1 MDFIDLKAQQARI
14 KDKID
19 AGIQRVLAHG
29 NYILGPEVAE
39 LEEKLAAYTGA
50 KYCITCANGT
60 DALQIAQM
68 ALGIGMGDEVI
79 TPGFTYIATAETVAL
94 LGAKPVYVDIDPR
107 TYNLDPAKL
116 EAAITPRTKA
126 IIPVSLYGQC
136 ADMDAINAIAAKH
149 GIPVIEDAAQSFGA
163 IYKGRKS
170 GNLSTISCTSFF
182 PSKPLGCYG
191 DGGAIFT
198 SDDEL
203 AKVIRQI
210 ARHGQDRRYHHIRVG
225 VNSRLDTLQA
235 AILLPKLE
243 IFDDELAARQQ
254 VAEHYAAAF
263 NTVGA
268 SSLANNDLA
277 SSNKSPS
284 ASLRGAAGDVAIQ
297 APYIEPHNTSAWAQY
312 TIQVPNRT
320 ELQAKLKEQGI
331 PTAVHYPIPLNR
343 QPAVA
348 DDTAQLPVG
357 DAVAERVMSLPMHP
371 YLIAQSIE
379 GIVGF
384 ITNSFDDPA

>member
-1 MDFIDLKAQQARI
+1 MIEFIDLKTQQARI

-29 NYILGPEVAE
+29 QYILGPEVAE
-39 LEEKLAAYTGA
+39 LEEKLAAFVGA

-68 ALGIGMGDEVI
+68 ALGIGPGDEVI

-107 TYNLDPAKL
+107 TYNLDPQLL

-136 ADMDAINAIAAKH
+136 ADFDAINAIAKKY

-163 IYKGRKS
+163 TYKGKRS
-170 GNLSTISCTSFF
+170 CNLTTIACTSFF

-198 SDDEL
+198 NDEEL
-203 AKVIRQI
+203 AKVIRQV
-210 ARHGQDRRYHHIRVG
+210 ARHGQDRRYHHVRVG

-243 IFDDELAARQQ
+243 IFDKEIDLRNL
-254 VAEHYAAAF
+254 VASRYSKLLNAVGLQ
-263 NTVGA
+263 NT
-268 SSLANNDLA
+268 
-277 SSNKSPS
+277 PF
-284 ASLRGAAGDVAIQ
+284 
-297 APYIEPHNTSAWAQY
+297 IENHNVSVWAQY
-312 TIQVPNRT
+312 SVRIVRGRDEAQER
-320 ELQAKLKEQGI
+320 LKLAGI
-331 PTAVHYPIPLNR
+331 PTAVHYPFPLNK
-343 QPAVA
+343 QPAVGDTQA
-348 DDTAQLPVG
+348 DLPVG
-357 DAVAERVMSLPMHP
+357 DNIAGEILSLPMCP
-371 YLIAQSIE
+371 YTKEYDQQKVASVLCLTE
-379 GIVGF
+379 
-384 ITNSFDDPA
+384 

>member
-1 MDFIDLKAQQARI
+1 MIEFIDLKAQQVLI

-19 AGIQRVLAHG
+19 ANIQRVLAHG
-29 NYILGPEVAE
+29 QYILGPEVAE
-39 LEEKLAAYTGA
+39 LEEKLAAFVGA
-50 KYCITCANGT
+50 KYCISVANGT

-68 ALGIGMGDEVI
+68 ALGIGPGDEVI

-107 TYNLDPAKL
+107 TYNLDPQLL

-136 ADMDAINAIAAKH
+136 ADFDAINAIADRH

-163 IYKGRKS
+163 TYKGKRS
-170 GNLSTISCTSFF
+170 CNLTTIACTSFF

-203 AKVIRQI
+203 AKVMRQI

-243 IFDDELAARQQ
+243 IFPRELEQRGQ
-254 VAEHYAAAF
+254 VAHSYGRLLGE
-263 NTVGA
+263 
-268 SSLANNDLA
+268 
-277 SSNKSPS
+277 
-284 ASLRGAAGDVAIQ
+284 AGIT
-297 APYIEPHNTSAWAQY
+297 APFVESYNHSAWAQY
-312 TIQVPNRT
+312 TVQITARDQVQER
-320 ELQAKLKEQGI
+320 LKVVGI

-343 QPAVA
+343 QPAVQ
-348 DDTAQLPVG
+348 DDVCLPVG
-357 DAVAERVMSLPMHP
+357 DAIAERVMSLPMHP
-371 YLIAQSIE
+371 YLGVAKQATIIQSLQE
-379 GIVGF
+379 SLGI
-384 ITNSFDDPA
+384 

>member
-1 MDFIDLKAQQARI
+1 MIEFIDLKTQQVRI

-29 NYILGPEVAE
+29 QYILGPEVAE
-39 LEEKLAAYTGA
+39 LEEKLAAFVGA

-68 ALGIGMGDEVI
+68 ALGIGPGDEVI

-107 TYNLDPAKL
+107 TYNLDPQLL

-136 ADMDAINAIAAKH
+136 ADFDAINAIATKYD
-149 GIPVIEDAAQSFGA
+149 IPVIEDAAQSFGA
-163 IYKGRKS
+163 TYKGKRS
-170 GNLSTISCTSFF
+170 CNLTTIACTSFF

-198 SDDEL
+198 NDDEL
-203 AKVIRQI
+203 AKVLRQI

-235 AILLPKLE
+235 AILLPKLDIFEDE
-243 IFDDELAARQQ
+243 ITLREQVAARYN
-254 VAEHYAAAF
+254 ELLLSNDSGIFAAD
-263 NTVGA
+263 G
-268 SSLANNDLA
+268 
-277 SSNKSPS
+277 
-284 ASLRGAAGDVAIQ
+284 GGGIIAI
-297 APYIEPHNTSAWAQY
+297 PHIEPHNTSVYAQY
-312 TIQVPNRT
+312 TVRVEDRETVQG
-320 ELQAKLKEQGI
+320 KLEKAGI
-331 PTAVHYPIPLNR
+331 PTAVHYPIPLNK

-348 DDTAQLPVG
+348 DSSANLPMG
-357 DAVAERVMSLPMHP
+357 DEVAEQVVSLPMHP
-371 YLIAQSIE
+371 YMSAEVTQK
-379 GIVGF
+379 IVR
-384 ITNSFDDPA
+384 SLVE